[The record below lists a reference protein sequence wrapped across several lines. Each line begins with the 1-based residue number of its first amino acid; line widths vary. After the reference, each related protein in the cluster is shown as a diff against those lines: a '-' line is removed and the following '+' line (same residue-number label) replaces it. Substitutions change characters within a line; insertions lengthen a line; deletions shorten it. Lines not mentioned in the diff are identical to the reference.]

1 MRFWSF
7 SSLRA
12 GLRTLGLVILL
23 ALAGCSAVTEQDET
37 LGWSVQRLYGE
48 AKQEMNSGSMQTARR
63 HYSKLLARYPFGRY
77 AQQSQLDLIQLEY
90 KDREYDQ
97 AVAQADKFLQLYP
110 RSPYADYARYMKGVI
125 TYSRDVSII
134 DRLVPT
140 NIAQSDQGL
149 MKKAYENFQ
158 ALVAQSPNGEYTD
171 DAKMRMVFLRNISAE
186 HEIYVAEYYLRRK
199 AYLAAANRGQYVLEN
214 YQTTPSAALALAVM
228 VRAYKELNLNDL
240 SDDAA
245 RVLTTNYPNL
255 AAENPRADYILHGDI
270 HEKPGFL
277 SRVMQGLS
285 N

>member
-7 SSLRA
+7 SSLR
-12 GLRTLGLVILL
+12 TLSLVILL
-23 ALAGCSAVTEQDET
+23 AITGCSAVTQQDET
-37 LGWSVQRLYGE
+37 LTWSVQQLYNE
-48 AKQEMNSGSMQTARR
+48 AKLEMNNGSMETSRK
-63 HYSKLLARYPFGRY
+63 HYNKLLARYPFGRY

-125 TYSRDVSII
+125 TYSRDVSIV

-140 NIAQSDQGL
+140 NIAQSDQAL

-158 ALVAQSPNGEYTD
+158 TLVAQSPNGEYTD
-171 DAKMRMVFLRNISAE
+171 DAKMRMTFLRNISAE

-214 YQTTPSAALALAVM
+214 YQTTPSAGLALAVM
-228 VRAYKELNLNDL
+228 VRAYKELNLPDL
-240 SDDAA
+240 SADTA
-245 RVLTTNYPNL
+245 RILATNYPDI
-255 AAENPRADYILHGDI
+255 AAENSRVNRILNGDI
-270 HEKPGFL
+270 HTKPSFL
-277 SRVMQGLS
+277 GRIMQSLS

>member
-1 MRFWSF
+1 MGFWPF
-7 SSLRA
+7 SLLRSVFYAVSLST
-12 GLRTLGLVILL
+12 GLLL
-23 ALAGCSAVTEQDET
+23 SGCSIIQDKDET
-37 LGWSVQRLYGE
+37 LGWSVQQLYGE
-48 AKQEMNSGSMQTARR
+48 AKREMNKGSMQTSRKY
-63 HYSKLLARYPFGRY
+63 YSKLLARYPFGRY

-90 KDREYDQ
+90 KDREYDK

-140 NIAQSDQGL
+140 NIAQSDQSL
-149 MKKAYENFQ
+149 MKQARENFQ
-158 ALVAQSPNGEYTD
+158 TLVEQSPNGEYTE

-199 AYLAAANRGQYVLEN
+199 AYLAAANRGQFVLEN

-228 VRAYKELNLNDL
+228 VRAYKELNLPDL
-240 SDDAA
+240 SADAE
-245 RVLTTNYPNL
+245 RVLATNYPNL
-255 AAENPRADYILHGDI
+255 AAENPRADFILNGNI
-270 HEKPGFL
+270 HKKPGFL
-277 SRVMQGLS
+277 SRIMQGLT